1 MFYTLYFQ
9 QPGGAEVEFS
19 RDVRLT
25 LRKLIFAGSG
35 DAGPR
40 KPDDGTPNPFG
51 MVVRTTGLLPSL
63 PNVTKLPE
71 WMSSQEFEHIVT
83 AFKASGFT
91 GGLNYYRN
99 LDRNWELQQANA
111 GQLVTVPALFMIGE
125 RDPGLDI
132 PSMNQIIASMPSLVP
147 NLQGAHVLSGAGHW
161 LQQGRSDEVTKLIF
175 DFMAQLCE

>member
-1 MFYTLYFQ
+1 M
-9 QPGGAEVEFS
+9 
-19 RDVRLT
+19 
-25 LRKLIFAGSG
+25 
-35 DAGPR
+35 
-40 KPDDGTPNPFG
+40 
-51 MVVRTTGLLPSL
+51 LPSL

-71 WMSSQEFEHIVT
+71 WMSSQEFEQIVT

-132 PSMNQIIASMPSLVP
+132 PGMNQIIASMPSLVP

-161 LQQGRSDEVTKLIF
+161 LQQERSDEVTKLIF